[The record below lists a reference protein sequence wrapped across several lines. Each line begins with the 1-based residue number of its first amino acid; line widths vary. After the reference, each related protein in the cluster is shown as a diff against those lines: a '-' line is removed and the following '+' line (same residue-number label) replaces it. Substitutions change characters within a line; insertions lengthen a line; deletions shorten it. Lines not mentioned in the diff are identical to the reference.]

1 MLHYFLIKSVS
12 INVTNV
18 NRFHLFLL
26 RWNWWGCLDVENW
39 SFSGCVSA
47 SLKLSTALCLRWM
60 WSISERSDRPG
71 RAHEVQSYQLSS
83 EQDRAFNIHPVP
95 DMYSVS
101 VIRLRQPVQTMDV
114 SHCLNRRVLD
124 DSRLMLMR
132 MSKPCWLVNCLNLK
146 TISFMQ
152 TSCDRVIMLLR
163 SRTSPP
169 ATYPGD
175 GTLNSAVSE
184 TVKGSLLMV

>member
-1 MLHYFLIKSVS
+1 
-12 INVTNV
+12 
-18 NRFHLFLL
+18 
-26 RWNWWGCLDVENW
+26 
-39 SFSGCVSA
+39 
-47 SLKLSTALCLRWM
+47 
-60 WSISERSDRPG
+60 
-71 RAHEVQSYQLSS
+71 
-83 EQDRAFNIHPVP
+83 
-95 DMYSVS
+95 MYSVT
-101 VIRLRQPVQTMDV
+101 RLRQPVQTMDV

-163 SRTSPP
+163 SRTSLP

-175 GTLNSAVSE
+175 GTLISAVSE
-184 TVKGSLLMV
+184 TVKGSLLMVLKARKWSKYQGCGHLCLCVTGWCWLALVRAPTRKIVGTNSLQSTR

>member
-1 MLHYFLIKSVS
+1 
-12 INVTNV
+12 
-18 NRFHLFLL
+18 
-26 RWNWWGCLDVENW
+26 
-39 SFSGCVSA
+39 
-47 SLKLSTALCLRWM
+47 
-60 WSISERSDRPG
+60 
-71 RAHEVQSYQLSS
+71 
-83 EQDRAFNIHPVP
+83 
-95 DMYSVS
+95 MYSVS

-175 GTLNSAVSE
+175 EALNSAVSE
-184 TVKGSLLMV
+184 TVKGSLLMVLKARKWSKYQGICVCVSLDGAGWRWCGLPLGKLSVQTVCSQQDKQAAINYDKWADI

>member
-1 MLHYFLIKSVS
+1 
-12 INVTNV
+12 
-18 NRFHLFLL
+18 
-26 RWNWWGCLDVENW
+26 
-39 SFSGCVSA
+39 
-47 SLKLSTALCLRWM
+47 M

-71 RAHEVQSYQLSS
+71 RAHEVQSYQLSW
-83 EQDRAFNIHPVP
+83 EQDRALNIHPVP
-95 DMYSVS
+95 DMYS
-101 VIRLRQPVQTMDV
+101 VIRLRQPVQTMDR

-132 MSKPCWLVNCLNLK
+132 MSKPCWIVNYLNLK

-152 TSCDRVIMLLR
+152 TSGERVIMLLR

-169 ATYPGD
+169 ATHPGD

-184 TVKGSLLMV
+184 TVKGSLLMVLKARKWSKYQGICVWLDGGGWRWCGLPLGKLSVQTVCSQQDKQAAINYDKWANI